1 MEAIRLLL
9 VFVIIIVALRLKVPV
24 GLTLF
29 GAGFIAA
36 LLYKVPILNLLNI
49 YWDLLLSE
57 RFILLT
63 LLVIQITFIGALMKE
78 LKYLDKLLSACLL
91 LPGGAKTAVSAIP
104 ALIGFMPMPGGSLMS
119 APLVDGILRDGKY
132 KPEFKLVTNYWFRHQ
147 VEFFWPVYAGLI
159 LTEAITGL
167 PLIKVSIM
175 QLPFSLFII
184 TIGYFFF
191 IRKISN
197 NSNDKA
203 SFPKALYGII
213 TTVWP
218 ILLAI
223 FLYGVFKIEMTISL
237 LISLL
242 SMIVVTRPKKANY
255 KYPLKTALSIG
266 TVFLIYGILSF
277 QQVLETSGAIESIP
291 KLAIELNLP
300 PMVIIFLV
308 CFIIGMLTG
317 MVSAY
322 VGLGYAFLAG
332 FLYQNGLHPDYI
344 MLAFLSGFV
353 GMMLSPAHVCLI
365 VTNQYFK
372 SELGKVYKVILPP
385 ITILFILGVI
395 LTLTPWPDLFK

>member
-1 MEAIRLLL
+1 MEALRLLL
-9 VFVIIIVALRLKVPV
+9 VFVVIIIALRLKVPV

-29 GAGFIAA
+29 GAGFITA
-36 LLYKVPILNLLNI
+36 LLYKIPLLDILII
-49 YWDLLLSE
+49 YKDLLLSE

-63 LLVIQITFIGALMKE
+63 LLVIQITFIGGLMKE
-78 LKYLDKLLSACLL
+78 LKYLDKLLAACML
-91 LPGGAKTAVSAIP
+91 LPGGAKTAVPAIP

-119 APLVDGILRDGKY
+119 APLVDGILKDGKY
-132 KPEFKLVTNYWFRHQ
+132 KPEFKLVANYWFRHQ

-175 QLPFSLFII
+175 QLPFSIFIVV
-184 TIGYFFF
+184 IGYFFF
-191 IRKISN
+191 IRKITN
-197 NSNDKA
+197 DSNDKA
-203 SFPKALYGII
+203 SLPKALYGIVI
-213 TTVWP
+213 TVWP

-223 FLYGVFKIEMTISL
+223 FLYGVFKIEMTLSL

-242 SMIVVTRPKKANY
+242 SMIAVTRPKLANY
-255 KYPLKTALSIG
+255 KYPLKKALSIG

-277 QQVLETSGAIESIP
+277 QQVLEASGAIESIP
-291 KLAIELNLP
+291 KLAIELQLP
-300 PMVIIFLV
+300 SAVIVFLV

-332 FLYQNGLHPDYI
+332 FLYQNGLNPSLI
-344 MLAFLSGFV
+344 MLGYLSGFV
-353 GMMLSPAHVCLI
+353 GIMLSPAHVCLI

-372 SELGKVYKVILPP
+372 SELSQVYKVILAP
-385 ITILFILGVI
+385 ITILFILGTI